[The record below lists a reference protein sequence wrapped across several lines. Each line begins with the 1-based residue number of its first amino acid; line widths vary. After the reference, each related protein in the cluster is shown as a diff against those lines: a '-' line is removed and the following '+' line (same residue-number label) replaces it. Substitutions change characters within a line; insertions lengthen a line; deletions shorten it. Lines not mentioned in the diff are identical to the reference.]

1 VPLTAL
7 VDATSIPANAGG
19 VGRYL
24 LNLVPAL
31 AARDDVRVVVAA
43 QARDAEMWGER
54 APGAE
59 VRVVPSWARSV
70 PGRLVWEQVGLPRLA
85 AASGADVLLS
95 PHYTM
100 PLAASLPVVVTL
112 HDATFFSHPELHSRL
127 KRLFFRAWTNFSVRR
142 AKALVT
148 PSQATLDEVRR
159 ATHRR
164 VDNGVVAYHGIDTAR
179 FSPQSDAA
187 RQRATAGFEGHG
199 PYVAFVGTVEPRKN
213 VVPLVNAFLAATDDE
228 RFGGW
233 RLLIAGG
240 AGWDDEAIA
249 LLTSRAHSPRVQW
262 TGFLDDRDL
271 PAFLSGA
278 EVVAYPSDGEGFGL
292 PVLEGLACGT
302 AVLTTRRLALPEVG
316 GDVAIYAEPNERDL
330 TRAIRELLLDARLR
344 TERGEQGP
352 ERAASFT
359 WERSADEHV
368 EAFRLALGGSRRGA
382 GAAE

>member
-1 VPLTAL
+1 MPLTAL

-31 AARDDVRVVVAA
+31 AERDDLRLVVAS
-43 QARDAEMWGER
+43 QARDAEMWSDR
-54 APGAE
+54 AAGAE

-70 PGRLVWEQVGLPRLA
+70 PGRLVWEQVGLARLA
-85 AASGADVLLS
+85 ASTGADVILS

-100 PLAASLPVVVTL
+100 PVGSRLPVVVTL

-127 KRLFFRAWTNFSVRR
+127 KRLFFRSWTRFSVRR
-142 AKALVT
+142 AKAIVT

-159 ATHRR
+159 ATRAR
-164 VDNGVVAYHGIDTAR
+164 VDDGVVAYHGIDTDR
-179 FSPQSDAA
+179 FSPQSDSA
-187 RQRATAGFEGHG
+187 RQRATSGFEGSG

-213 VVPLVNAFLAATDDE
+213 VVPLVEAFLAVTADE

-233 RLLIAGG
+233 RLLLAGG
-240 AGWDDEAIA
+240 AGWDDEAVA
-249 LLTSRAHSPRVQW
+249 LLTSRRHAPRVQW

-292 PVLEGLACGT
+292 PVLEGMACGT

-316 GDVAIYAEPNERDL
+316 GEVAVYAEPTTTSLEEALRG
-330 TRAIRELLLDARLR
+330 LLLDARTR
-344 TERGEQGP
+344 TEHAEAGP
-352 ERAASFT
+352 ARAASFT
-359 WERSADEHV
+359 WARSADEHMA
-368 EAFRLALGGSRRGA
+368 AFRLAA
-382 GAAE
+382 GAPE